1 MTIAVTAARGLL
13 TTVRPTKTGT
23 RPNVRRV
30 VTSAAATATKTSA
43 DDGDDRV
50 QDEIVR
56 TLNAQ
61 LAEYKET
68 QRTAVVRYIR
78 YEVKKREVIDDHFDA
93 MAETRRTI
101 ADQTRKYL
109 QDLERLTE
117 SRVSLALNCALADIL
132 DDLGELQR
140 EIDDW
145 KMIERAPD
153 DIGGIFGRMNE
164 GLFFKNLYDDK
175 PRRPERASHAA
186 ISFATVSYV
195 LLAVV
200 VLACVI
206 LR

>member
-1 MTIAVTAARGLL
+1 MTIANITTAR
-13 TTVRPTKTGT
+13 VPTRTGT
-23 RPNVRRV
+23 RPNVRRR

-43 DDGDDRV
+43 DGGGDDRV

-145 KMIERAPD
+145 KIDHAPD
-153 DIGGIFGRMNE
+153 DVRGVFGRMNE
-164 GLFFKNLYDDK
+164 GLFFKNLYDDE
-175 PRRPERASHAA
+175 PRRPERAASAA
-186 ISFATVSYV
+186 VSYAAVSYV
-195 LLAVV
+195 VLAVA

-206 LR
+206 SR

>member
-1 MTIAVTAARGLL
+1 MGTTAR
-13 TTVRPTKTGT
+13 VPTKTGM
-23 RPNVRRV
+23 RPNVRRRV

-43 DDGDDRV
+43 DGGGDDRV

-93 MAETRRTI
+93 MAETRRSI

-117 SRVSLALNCALADIL
+117 SRVSLAMNCALADIL
-132 DDLGELQR
+132 DDLSELQR
-140 EIDDW
+140 EVDDW
-145 KMIERAPD
+145 KIEHAPD
-153 DIGGIFGRMNE
+153 DIGIFGRMNE

-175 PRRPERASHAA
+175 PRRPERAATAA
-186 ISFATVSYV
+186 VSYAAVSYV